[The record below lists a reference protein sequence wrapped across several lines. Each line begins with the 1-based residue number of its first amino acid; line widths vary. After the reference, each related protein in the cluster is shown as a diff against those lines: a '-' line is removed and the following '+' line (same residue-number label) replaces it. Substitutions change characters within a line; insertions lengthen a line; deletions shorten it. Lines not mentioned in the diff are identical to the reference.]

1 MIPTRTKIL
10 KPSALVVLHLL
21 RGYPDG
27 MCRRQFAAHDVYE
40 PAARLT
46 ELKRAGFVF
55 ESSQCVVHHHQRRM
69 LSYRLVGHSD
79 DA

>member
-1 MIPTRTKIL
+1 MIPTRTKSL

-40 PAARLT
+40 PAARIT
-46 ELKRAGFVF
+46 ELKKAGWLF
-55 ESSQCVVHHHQRRM
+55 EADWCQTHHHQRRM
-69 LSYRLVGHSD
+69 LSYRLAGHID
-79 DA
+79 D